1 LNGRVPSDGI
11 VARCMTVL
19 LTAALAGCATL
30 PADRGLG
37 DLQKLVADHGGPALP
52 TPDATQNA
60 WINELLQRPLAAHDA
75 VRIAL
80 VNNPRI
86 RGEYAR
92 LGIASA
98 DVYDAGRL
106 SNPRFSTAV
115 LNSNASGAADQVTF
129 GLAQSFSDLLL
140 LRARSRLA
148 SGEFA
153 RAKQQTA
160 QAILNFVGD
169 VEVAYFTHAGAQQVA
184 AMRAKI
190 AAAAEAS
197 AELAARLFDA
207 GNFSARELAQEQ
219 STASMAGLSA
229 LQATLDERAA
239 HAKVNEILGLAVDSP
254 AWQAASVLPVPLVP
268 EDALAELLPL
278 AAQSRLD
285 LAAQRSAV
293 ALLAESLKL
302 TRRYRY
308 FAAVEVGVE
317 TERGTDRSRI
327 TGPTLSLELPIFN
340 QGAGKVARAEGLL
353 AEAESTLA
361 ALELTVANKVTL
373 AAESVRAARARAE
386 LLRTQLIPQREEVVK
401 ATQQEVNY
409 MLAGQFTLLLVKQ
422 QAYDAYQMYLETLRD
437 YWIARAELTREVG
450 ARLPSEALRSAP
462 ASRAI
467 EAAPTHQLELNHDHA
482 P

>member
-1 LNGRVPSDGI
+1 
-11 VARCMTVL
+11 MTAL
-19 LTAALAGCATL
+19 LTAALAGCTTL

-37 DLQKLVADHGGPALP
+37 DLQKLVAEHGGPALP
-52 TPDATQNA
+52 AVEESQNS
-60 WINELLQRPLAAHDA
+60 WINELLKQPLAAADA

-86 RGEYAR
+86 RAEYAR

-106 SNPRFSTAV
+106 SNPRFSASA
-115 LNSNASGAADQVTF
+115 LNSSATGAADQVTF

-148 SGEFA
+148 RGEFA
-153 RAKQQTA
+153 RTKQQTA

-169 VEVAYFTHAGAQQVA
+169 VEVAYFRLVGAQQVA

-207 GNFSARELAQEQ
+207 GNLSARELAQEQ
-219 STASMAGLSA
+219 GTASMAKLSA
-229 LQATLDERAA
+229 LQATLDERVA
-239 HAKVNEILGLAVDSP
+239 HATVNEILGLGADSP
-254 AWQAASVLPVPLVP
+254 AWQAASELPVPLAP

-308 FAAVEVGVE
+308 LAAVEVGVE

-340 QGAGKVARAEGLL
+340 QGAGKVARAQGLL
-353 AEAESTLA
+353 AQAESTLA
-361 ALELTVANKVTL
+361 VLEITVANKVTL
-373 AAESVRAARARAE
+373 AAERVRARPRARGTAAYSAHPATGRRSQDHPAGSE
-386 LLRTQLIPQREEVVK
+386 LYVGRAIHFI
-401 ATQQEVNY
+401 
-409 MLAGQFTLLLVKQ
+409 AGQTTGV
-422 QAYDAYQMYLETLRD
+422 
-437 YWIARAELTREVG
+437 
-450 ARLPSEALRSAP
+450 
-462 ASRAI
+462 
-467 EAAPTHQLELNHDHA
+467 
-482 P
+482 

>member
-1 LNGRVPSDGI
+1 MRDRVPSERK

-52 TPDATQNA
+52 AADATQNA
-60 WINELLQRPLAAHDA
+60 WINELLQRPLAARDA
-75 VRIAL
+75 ARIAL

-106 SNPRFSTAV
+106 SNPRFSTSV
-115 LNSNASGAADQVTF
+115 RNSNATGAADQVTF

-160 QAILNFVGD
+160 QAILNFVGE
-169 VEVAYFTHAGAQQVA
+169 VEVAYFTYAGAQQVA

-190 AAAAEAS
+190 ADAAAAS
-197 AELAARLFDA
+197 AELARRLFDA
-207 GNFSARELAQEQ
+207 GNLSARELAQEQ
-219 STASMAGLSA
+219 SAASAAKLGA
-229 LQATLDERAA
+229 LQATFEQRAA
-239 HAKVNEILGLAVDSP
+239 QAIVNETLGLGAGSP
-254 AWQAASVLPVPLVP
+254 DWQAASALPVPLGP

-285 LAAQRSAV
+285 LAAQRSEV
-293 ALLAESLKL
+293 KLLADALKL

-308 FAAVEVGVE
+308 LASVEVGVE
-317 TERGTDRSRI
+317 TERETDRSRI

-353 AEAESTLA
+353 AAAESTLA
-361 ALELTVANKVTL
+361 TLEITVANSVTL
-373 AAESVRAARARAE
+373 AAERMHAARERAE
-386 LLRTQLIPQREEVVK
+386 LLRTELIPQREDVVK
-401 ATQQEVNY
+401 TTQQEVNY

-422 QAYDAYQMYLETLRD
+422 QAYDAYQQYLEALRD
-437 YWIARAELTREVG
+437 YWIARAELTRAVG
-450 ARLPSEALRSAP
+450 ARLPSEASAASMDTAAP
-462 ASRAI
+462 APQPG
-467 EAAPTHQLELNHDHA
+467 ENP
-482 P
+482 